1 MHTVFLREHN
11 RIASVLTQLNPH
23 WDDEHTYQ
31 VLSLLLISCVFHK
44 LKWANCSATYKNNVK
59 VVNIKKYFVG
69 LDGLCYVNS
78 YIQVA
83 RKIVGGIMQRIT
95 YKEWLPAV
103 LGPKLMEKFKLRI
116 SNRGRFYGYS
126 IKHDASILYVLI
138 DCIVSCTQR

>member
-31 VLSLLLISCVFHK
+31 VLRLLLISCVFHN
-44 LKWANCSATYKNNVK
+44 LKCDNYSSTNKNNVK
-59 VVNIKKYFVG
+59 VVDIKYFVG
-69 LDGLCYVNS
+69 FHGLCYVNS

-95 YKEWLPAV
+95 YEEWLPAV
-103 LGPKLMEKFKLRI
+103 LGPKLMVKFKLRI

-138 DCIVSCTQR
+138 DCIISCKQR

>member
-31 VLSLLLISCVFHK
+31 VLSLLLISCVFHN
-44 LKWANCSATYKNNVK
+44 LKCDNSSATNKNNVNF
-59 VVNIKKYFVG
+59 VYIKYFVG

-95 YKEWLPAV
+95 YEEWLPAV

-126 IKHDASILYVLI
+126 IKHDASILYVLA
-138 DCIVSCTQR
+138 DCIVSCKQR